1 MTEYITQGV
10 VIAGILIVNLI
21 TIIFAIRH
29 FMSSSPRISVD
40 IDELFRSKIHEREK
54 GSVAQKKKEA
64 IQKIG
69 PKTFYYI
76 DESQIKDLYPQVS
89 QELEPKRIETR
100 ESKETKKGISAKF
113 RFIEP
118 KYERGRAEETTK
130 VYDVEQTPPMM
141 YNRVEQYLLEKGKIT
156 FGLEEFEF
164 DKSSIDEFGS
174 MCNKMQS
181 KFKFNIPE
189 DLQAIFVADKMREF
203 TLQRVKELSGSS
215 GYVLIQTEFSTSDI
229 SADAYILSFVHPLNE
244 YLPQEDT
251 KVRIQVTC
259 AKKYMAPSGVS
270 TFKKD
275 KSVKITCLGKVVSW
289 DNEDKIL
296 EISPIAIY

>member
-1 MTEYITQGV
+1 MIEYIGGV
-10 VIAGILIVNLI
+10 AIGAAIAAIIVTSLVKRDLNRIVAGI
-21 TIIFAIRH
+21 
-29 FMSSSPRISVD
+29 SDSVV
-40 IDELFRSKIHEREK
+40 ETLSKLEPDRV
-54 GSVAQKKKEA
+54 SVAQKKKEA

-76 DESQIKDLYPQVS
+76 DKDQIEDLYPQVN

-100 ESKETKKGISAKF
+100 ESKETKKGVVANLRVIK
-113 RFIEP
+113 P
-118 KYERGRAEETTK
+118 KYERGGAEETTK
-130 VYDVEQTPPMM
+130 IYETKQTLSMM

-164 DKSSIDEFGS
+164 EESSIKDFKS
-174 MCNKMQS
+174 MCDRMQS
-181 KFKFNIPE
+181 KFKFNIPD
-189 DLQAIFVADKMREF
+189 DLQANFVSDKMREF
-203 TLQRVKELSGSS
+203 ALQRIKELSGST
-215 GYVLIQTEFSTSDI
+215 GYVAIQTESSIIDI
-229 SADAYILSFVHPLNE
+229 PGDAYILSFVHPLSE
-244 YLPQEDT
+244 YLPKEDK

-259 AKKYMAPSGVS
+259 AKECMTSSGVS

-289 DNEDKIL
+289 NNEDKIL